1 MGNKSVGELKA
12 LAQKY
17 SLQGKRALAAETYQL
32 LFKEEP
38 SNPRW
43 PQKAGEEYR
52 TIGQK
57 DKAIATFQAA
67 AKLYAHQGFTLKAM
81 TLCKLVLDLDKNN
94 QAAQQMLAGFSAVT
108 ASAPPPPAPPPQPAP
123 PPGPPELFEPP
134 ELIELPEVS
143 EPQRPFQPEP
153 SPREPE
159 PSGTPGFPEPPELIE
174 IPEPPEPL
182 LTLQPEA
189 LLAPESTPAPGLA
202 EFPEMMELPQ
212 TPETTGTPLPP
223 EEPELVELTD
233 FPQPEPRPQLQPVES
248 PRQLQTSAEP
258 APAEVPAP
266 AEIPAPAA
274 EPASVQQPGP
284 TEQLGIA
291 ELTEMLN
298 LEKLPDRKRDPAT
311 FSISI
316 PPGEALGTIDLGRAM
331 SPAGSQSLDLE
342 AIEII
347 IDDLETVESAPPSA
361 QAAPPAVSPKD
372 EILMR
377 MPPVPIFS
385 FLGTSA
391 LRALVEKVEV
401 RTFPPGARLITQG
414 ETGHSLFVLV
424 DGEVAVLREGP
435 PRVEITRLKE
445 GAFFGEIALVTK
457 APRTATVEA
466 VRECQVLEISREV
479 FNELIQT
486 YPDMIKVVLRHLR
499 ERLVDALVDTHPL
512 FTPFAGPER
521 VQLVRRFSLLE
532 AARDCVLAQEGM
544 HANGM
549 YIVLCGEAESSR
561 GGAVQARLASG
572 DIFGVE
578 SLLTGQ
584 PSQVSV
590 KTLTKCWILKMRED
604 TFREV
609 ILTYSPILATLSDMI
624 AGQSRKSDAAAAG
637 GAFEQLG
644 IPIF

>member
-1 MGNKSVGELKA
+1 MANKSVGELKA

-81 TLCKLVLDLDKNN
+81 TLCKLVLDLDKSN
-94 QAAQQMLAGFSAVT
+94 QAAQQLLAGFSAT
-108 ASAPPPPAPPPQPAP
+108 AAAPPPPAPPQQPAP
-123 PPGPPELFEPP
+123 PPGPPEMPEPP
-134 ELIELPEVS
+134 ELIELPEF
-143 EPQRPFQPEP
+143 PDRQNPLQPEAG
-153 SPREPE
+153 PRETE
-159 PSGTPGFPEPPELIE
+159 PTGAPGLPEPPELIE
-174 IPEPPEPL
+174 LPDLPEPPLRVPDAAE
-182 LTLQPEA
+182 T
-189 LLAPESTPAPGLA
+189 PGLA
-202 EFPEMMELPQ
+202 EPPEMI
-212 TPETTGTPLPP
+212 
-223 EEPELVELTD
+223 ELTD
-233 FPQPEPRPQLQPVES
+233 FPEQSRPPQPDLPAQEPEATAMPGLTGFFEEIEVPES
-248 PRQLQTSAEP
+248 PEAAATS
-258 APAEVPAP
+258 VPAD
-266 AEIPAPAA
+266 
-274 EPASVQQPGP
+274 
-284 TEQLGIA
+284 QLGVD
-291 ELTEMLN
+291 EFTEMLN
-298 LEKLPDRKRDPAT
+298 LSNLPDRKREPST

-316 PPGEALGTIDLGRAM
+316 PAGETLGTVGLGSALP
-331 SPAGSQSLDLE
+331 SAGQRKADPK
-342 AIEII
+342 AIEIV
-347 IDDLETVESAPPSA
+347 IDEPETVEPAPPSPVA
-361 QAAPPAVSPKD
+361 TPAAVTSKD
-372 EILMR
+372 EILTR

-385 FLGTSA
+385 FLSASA
-391 LRALVEKVEV
+391 LRALVEKVAV

-435 PRVEITRLKE
+435 PRVELTRLKE

-457 APRTATVEA
+457 TPRTATVEA

-479 FNELIQT
+479 FNELIQIH
-486 YPDMIKVVLRHLR
+486 PDMIKVVLRHLR
-499 ERLVDALVDTHPL
+499 ERLVDGLVETHPL
-512 FTPFAGPER
+512 FTSFAGPER
-521 VQLVRRFSLLE
+521 AQLVRRFSLLE
-532 AARDCVLAQEGM
+532 AAKDCVLVKEGV

-549 YIVLCGEAESSR
+549 YIVLCGEAESTR
-561 GGAVQARLASG
+561 GGVVQARLAGG
-572 DIFGVE
+572 DLFGVE

-624 AGQSRKSDAAAAG
+624 AGQTRKTDAAAGG

-644 IPIF
+644 IPLF